1 MSKKSLITESTPK
14 LRSNYVKLLIAT
26 VNKSN
31 LVMEVI
37 EVSDQE
43 MESETLTMTNSDY
56 TEDLLAS

>member
-26 VNKSN
+26 VNKLN
-31 LVMEVI
+31 LVI
-37 EVSDQE
+37 EVSDQK
-43 MESETLTMTNSDY
+43 MESETLPITNPDY

>member
-26 VNKSN
+26 VNESN
-31 LVMEVI
+31 LVI

-43 MESETLTMTNSDY
+43 MESETLTMTNPDY

>member
-1 MSKKSLITESTPK
+1 MSRKSLITESTPK
-14 LRSNYVKLLIAT
+14 VRSNYVKLLTAT

-31 LVMEVI
+31 LVMEFI

>member
-1 MSKKSLITESTPK
+1 VSKKSLITESTPK